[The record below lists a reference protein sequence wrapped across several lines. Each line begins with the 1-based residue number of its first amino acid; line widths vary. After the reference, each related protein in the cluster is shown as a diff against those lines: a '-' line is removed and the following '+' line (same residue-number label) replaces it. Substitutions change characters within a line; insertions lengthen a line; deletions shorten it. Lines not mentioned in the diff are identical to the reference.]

1 MRDLHL
7 SYLAKSLGVDC
18 QNGDAVLRGLAIDSR
33 AVKPGDL
40 FVAIVGDR
48 VDGHDFIESA
58 LANGAVAI
66 ACARPIDTHLPF
78 IQMADSNQVCASFSR
93 LIRADFDGEVIGVT
107 GSAEKPPQSRSL
119 SLFALVRAQR
129 LRPRATRITSLGFL

>member
-7 SYLAKSLGVDC
+7 SCLAKSLGVDC
-18 QNGDAVLRGLAIDSR
+18 ANGDAVLRGLAIDSR

-66 ACARPIDTHLPF
+66 ACARPIDTHRPF
-78 IQMADSNQVCASFSR
+78 IQMA
-93 LIRADFDGEVIGVT
+93 
-107 GSAEKPPQSRSL
+107 
-119 SLFALVRAQR
+119 
-129 LRPRATRITSLGFL
+129 

>member
-7 SYLAKSLGVDC
+7 SDLAKSLGVDC
-18 QNGDAVLRGLAIDSR
+18 QNGDVVLRGLAVDSR
-33 AVKPGDL
+33 AVEPGDL

-93 LIRADFDGEVIGVT
+93 LIRADFDGVVIGVT
-107 GSAEKPPQSRSL
+107 GSAGKTTTKSFLESICSGAG
-119 SLFALVRAQR
+119 STV
-129 LRPRATRITSLGFL
+129 ATSGNQNN